1 MKASVFAR
9 YDGLWR
15 RNDALPLLKRHDRPG
30 NAVISD
36 IFERATHGHVIMQRG
51 RDGLCF
57 PAPQG
62 NLLLDFLIAALHD
75 AHGVI
80 AVQKRR
86 AFIDALFERRHRHA
100 RHAALRVRQRN
111 RVGLNRLARNIGQRK
126 LHEVHRNRDRADLD
140 AARRARQ
147 RHRDRRR
154 LMRLIIRVIP
164 DEAKLLF
171 ACGRH
176 GQRDVKR
183 PVSLT
188 IGVFLPGG
196 RFNAGTGL
204 LRSHAHVRHGRAF
217 GIDDIARDGHV
228 IRQRERHAF
237 YDILGVKRHFLRR
250 RLMIRALCRNQ
261 VRAFW
266 NFIHV
271 PIRVAIEGD
280 GNRRAG
286 LLCGNR
292 DFGVR
297 QGVPSRA
304 VDQHFNA
311 AKDPHVAELIDF
323 PADHRKRRPL
333 PFVAFG

>member
-1 MKASVFAR
+1 M
-9 YDGLWR
+9 
-15 RNDALPLLKRHDRPG
+15 PLLKGHDRPG

-36 IFERATHGHVIMQRG
+36 IFERAAHGHVIMQRG

-57 PAPQG
+57 PALQG
-62 NLLLDFLIAALHD
+62 NLLFNFLIAALHD

-80 AVQKRR
+80 AIQQRR
-86 AFIDALFERRHRHA
+86 AFINAFFERRHRHA
-100 RHAALRVRQRN
+100 RNTALRVCQRN

-126 LHEVHRNRDRADLD
+126 LHKVHRNRDRADLD
-140 AARRARQ
+140 AARRVRQ

-176 GQRDVKR
+176 GQRDLKR
-183 PVSLT
+183 PVRLT
-188 IGVFLPGG
+188 ISVFLSGR
-196 RFNAGTGL
+196 RFNAGTCL
-204 LRSHAHVRHGRAF
+204 LRSHAHIRHGRALR
-217 GIDDIARDGHV
+217 IDNIAREGHV

-237 YDILGVKRHFLRR
+237 HDILSVKRHFLRR

-271 PIRVAIEGD
+271 PIRVAVVGD
-280 GNRRAG
+280 GNHRAG
-286 LLCGNR
+286 LLCGDR

-297 QGVPSRA
+297 QDVPGRA
-304 VDQHFNA
+304 VDQHFKA

-323 PADHRKRRPL
+323 PADYRKRRPL
-333 PFVAFG
+333 PFVTFG